1 MRIAIHPHTD
11 DEHHH
16 LPHQGMW
23 FVFMLTMLLM
33 LLSTMVAA
41 SLLA

>member
-1 MRIAIHPHTD
+1 MRIAIHPQTD
-11 DEHHH
+11 DGHHH

-41 SLLA
+41 RLLA

>member
-1 MRIAIHPHTD
+1 
-11 DEHHH
+11 
-16 LPHQGMW
+16 MW

-33 LLSTMVAA
+33 LLSTMVAG